1 MKSKFKL
8 PASDMAF
15 RKVYKDL
22 LEKKLVTVIFRPGRR
37 LCGEF
42 RSYCE
47 GDIVTARVIKEV
59 GLDRARVAPKF
70 LKSPVKRIKIKNV
83 RAILMNEL
91 SKEDFIGSYP
101 DVYDKETLIYHLAL
115 IYNIDYESLASND
128 AVVTRTEFDYL

>member
-8 PASDMAF
+8 PATDMAF

-22 LEKKLVTVIFRPGRR
+22 LEKELITVVFRPGTR

-47 GDIVTARVIKEV
+47 GDIVTARVIKQV
-59 GLDRARVAPKF
+59 GLDRARVAPEF
-70 LKSPVKRIKIKNV
+70 LKSPVKRIKIKSV
-83 RAILMNEL
+83 RAIHINNVLNA
-91 SKEDFIGSYP
+91 DFIGSYP

-115 IYNIDYESLASND
+115 IYNIDYESLASAD
-128 AVVTRTEFDYL
+128 GLVTRTEFDYL